1 MLEFEDSVIDTAL
14 EANSSFWTAAI
25 ITGEM
30 ANSDSLPDTLDEA
43 VRGLKRI
50 WNTTDATRITEA
62 LSIELWVRVSWGA
75 GSLSVGPVEKIR
87 LPVENRGHDIATP
100 RDLRKP
106 FADLRGIEYYG

>member
-75 GSLSVGPVEKIR
+75 GSLSVGPVEKMR
-87 LPVENRGHDIATP
+87 FPVGRGRDIATP

-106 FADLRGIEYYG
+106 FADLRGKEYYG